1 MDPPYIFSLT
11 RCHSPSSL
19 QLVFV
24 VFAFEAALTGL
35 EFNLVGKASL
45 ELTEFPL
52 SLIVPTC
59 LRLFTLQ
66 RQSYLRFN
74 VLLP

>member
-1 MDPPYIFSLT
+1 MPLSLV
-11 RCHSPSSL
+11 SSL
-19 QLVFV
+19 FLLC
-24 VFAFEAALTGL
+24 FAFEAALTGL
-35 EFNLVGKASL
+35 KFNLAGKASL
-45 ELTEFPL
+45 DELTEIYL

-59 LRLFTLQ
+59 LRLLTLQ

>member
-1 MDPPYIFSLT
+1 MDPPYIFSLN

-19 QLVFV
+19 QLGFV

-45 ELTEFPL
+45 ELRVPPVSDRAYL
-52 SLIVPTC
+52 SQT
-59 LRLFTLQ
+59 
-66 RQSYLRFN
+66 SYSPEAE
-74 VLLP
+74 LPQV

>member
-1 MDPPYIFSLT
+1 MPL
-11 RCHSPSSL
+11 L
-19 QLVFV
+19 LVSNLFLLFFV
-24 VFAFEAALTGL
+24 FEAALTGL

-45 ELTEFPL
+45 ELTEIYQ
-52 SLIVPTC
+52 SLILPTC
-59 LRLFTLQ
+59 LRLLTLQ